1 MAIDKLLS
9 RKQSVYFEFVFV
21 LVIAL
26 LARGN
31 GIFSLNWSCDDF
43 LSIADPTG
51 TGYAISQ
58 TSQLRFFAAFITRL
72 VGWLGGGF
80 PPLGVFW
87 NVSHTASMV
96 VFALALRRLWIPG
109 SPSIYG
115 VLIGLLFTLFPYH
128 INLLAFQLQHP
139 SMTMSYLTGAFALA
153 NCNRVGWWKWAS
165 VLALAAS
172 LSYQT
177 MIAYFVAAALVLALI
192 LAYRHFQ
199 AAGTTPLAE
208 TFAPLGSYLQVI
220 ALGLVAYFGLALLS
234 LKLFAIEGTNR
245 TTFASLDA
253 AQEKFQLLLNHL
265 KRTAFGKEP
274 SMVRSPKLLQSSLW
288 AVVISGLSLNLL
300 RRSKAGSV
308 AIIFAGFSILVSI
321 AIVGSAFLPTIL
333 MDHTSENPRNLL
345 ATVLLAAGLVAL
357 ASLSANR
364 PMKIVA
370 IALAGLLAL
379 SYALITNT
387 ISIDLARLTTRDFLQ
402 ASRMVERLDQ
412 LSAAKK
418 LRTVVFIGTYSPGG
432 NLSGSEYYQSGF
444 TVPWAQLPLLQEASG
459 QVFANPSSTD
469 QAKAKRLSAELPPWP
484 AAGSVAVE
492 GDVGVVVLSVQAN
505 PVASA
510 TPKQGASAE
519 RVEQ

>member
-1 MAIDKLLS
+1 MAIDKLISL
-9 RKQSVYFEFVFV
+9 KKSVYFEFVFV

-31 GIFSLNWSCDDF
+31 SIFSLNWSCDDF

-58 TSQLRFFAAFITRL
+58 ASQLRFFAAFITRF

-96 VFALALRRLWIPG
+96 VFALALRRFWIPD

-115 VLIGLLFTLFPYH
+115 ILIGLLFTLFPYH

-153 NCNRVGWWKWAS
+153 NCNRSGWWKWAS

-192 LAYRHFQ
+192 LTYRHFQ
-199 AAGTTPLAE
+199 SAGTTRLAE
-208 TFAPLGSYLQVI
+208 SFAPLGNYLQVI

-234 LKLFAIEGTNR
+234 LKLFAIQGSSR
-245 TTFASLDA
+245 TEFAGLDA
-253 AQEKFQLLLNHL
+253 TQEKVQLLLNHL
-265 KRTAFGKEP
+265 KRSAYGREP
-274 SMVRSPKLLQSSLW
+274 SMVRSPKLLQSTLW
-288 AVVISGLSLNLL
+288 AVVIAGLSLNLL
-300 RRSKAGSV
+300 RRSKASSA
-308 AIIFAGFSILVSI
+308 AIVFFALSILISI
-321 AIVGSAFLPTIL
+321 AIVTSAFLPTIL

-345 ATVLLAAGLVAL
+345 ATVLLASGLVAL
-357 ASLSANR
+357 ASLLANR
-364 PMKIVA
+364 PMKIMA
-370 IALAGLLAL
+370 IALAGFLAL
-379 SYALITNT
+379 SYALITNNL
-387 ISIDLARLTTRDFLQ
+387 SIDLARLTTRDFLQ

-412 LSAAKK
+412 LSTAKK
-418 LRTVVFIGTYSPGG
+418 LRTVVLVGNYSPAS
-432 NLSGSEYYQSGF
+432 NLSGREYYQSGF
-444 TVPWAQLPLLQEASG
+444 SVPWAQLPLLQEASG
-459 QVFANPSSTD
+459 RVFAIPSSSD
-469 QAKAKRLSAELPPWP
+469 QEMAKRLSANLPAWP
-484 AAGSVAVE
+484 APGSVAVD
-492 GDVGVVVLSVQAN
+492 GDVGVVVLS
-505 PVASA
+505 
-510 TPKQGASAE
+510 AE
-519 RVEQ
+519 AKR

>member
-1 MAIDKLLS
+1 MTIDKLLYV
-9 RKQSVYFEFVFV
+9 KKSVYFEFIVVV
-21 LVIAL
+21 LIAL
-26 LARGN
+26 VARGN

-51 TGYAISQ
+51 VGYAISQ

-72 VGWLGGGF
+72 VGWLGAGF

-153 NCNRVGWWKWAS
+153 NCNRSGWWKWAS

-177 MIAYFVAAALVLALI
+177 MMAYFVAAALVLALI
-192 LAYRHFQ
+192 LGYRHIQ
-199 AAGTTPLAE
+199 SGGAARLKESFKPL
-208 TFAPLGSYLQVI
+208 TNLVQVI
-220 ALGLVAYFGLALLS
+220 ALGLVAYFGLSLLS
-234 LKLFAIEGTNR
+234 LKLFAIAGSDR
-245 TTFASLDA
+245 TKFAGFDA
-253 AQEKFQLLLNHL
+253 GHEKVQLIINHL
-265 KRTAFGKEP
+265 KRTAFGQEP
-274 SMVRSPKLLQSSLW
+274 SVVRSPKLLQSSLW
-288 AVVISGLSLNLL
+288 VVVISGLSIDLL
-300 RRSKAGSV
+300 RRSRGRLLAAV
-308 AIIFAGFSILVSI
+308 FVVVSILISI
-321 AIVGSAFLPTIL
+321 AIVASAFLPTIL

-345 ATVLLAAGLVAL
+345 ATVLFAAGLVAL
-357 ASLSANR
+357 ASQLASR
-364 PMKIVA
+364 PIKIVA

-387 ISIDLARLTTRDFLQ
+387 LSVDLARLTTRDFLQ

-412 LSAAKK
+412 LSGANR
-418 LRTVVFIGTYSPGG
+418 LRTVVFIGNQNPNQ
-432 NLSGSEYYQSGF
+432 NLRGQEYYQSGF
-444 TVPWAQLPLLQEASG
+444 DVSWAQLPLLREASG
-459 QVFANPSSTD
+459 QEFADPSSSD
-469 QAKAKRLSAELPPWP
+469 QQKARRLSAGLPSWP
-484 AAGSVAVE
+484 AAGSIAVE
-492 GDVGVVVLSVQAN
+492 GDMGVIVLRAEAQ

-510 TPKQGASAE
+510 SPKQGVAAE
-519 RVEQ
+519 QIEH